1 MSERAGAAARAS
13 ACAAEPDAQPAAA
26 AAGAARAGVK
36 RDAGGPL
43 SGSRSGKKQNSAY
56 RKIEALGVPIVKDV
70 PVHKED
76 IEGWE
81 SLSKNALKRA
91 MKAKQRELQKQMY
104 KDALAK
110 RAAERAPRAENAPF
124 SSERAKARRAELEA
138 RCAGGLKLA
147 IDLDADLEKLM
158 TVGEQISLSSQV
170 QRIWGMVKR
179 SSAGINLALAH
190 VNKAGPVYAHM
201 MSLVGIQHWVVDMD
215 ERPVQEACPPA
226 ESVYLSADAD
236 TVLDSL
242 DRSKRYII
250 GGIVDRNRHKNVCK
264 SKAEELGYSTARL
277 PLAEHVSFVGC
288 AVLTTMHVV
297 EILDK
302 VQSGHDWRYAIAS
315 TLPARKLSADDLEY
329 VRTVQAEMGM
339 AERPPREDDE
349 DMTEEEEEETTA
361 SERTV

>member
-1 MSERAGAAARAS
+1 MSERAGAAAQAS
-13 ACAAEPDAQPAAA
+13 ASTAEAAQPTA
-26 AAGAARAGVK
+26 AAGAGASAARAGVK

-56 RKIEALGVPIVKDV
+56 RKIEALGVPIVKDI
-70 PVHKED
+70 PVKKED
-76 IEGWE
+76 IEDWE

-110 RAAERAPRAENAPF
+110 RSAERAPRHENAPF
-124 SSERAKARRAELEA
+124 SSERSQARRAELEA
-138 RCAGGLKLA
+138 RCAAGLKLA

-158 TVGEQISLSSQV
+158 TTGEQISLSSQV

-201 MSLVGIQHWVVDMD
+201 MSLVGIEHWVVHMD
-215 ERPVQEACPPA
+215 ERPVQAACPPA
-226 ESVYLSADAD
+226 ESVYLSADSD
-236 TVLDSL
+236 TVLDTL

-329 VRTVQAEMGM
+329 VRRVQAELGIV
-339 AERPPREDDE
+339 ERPLREDEEGE
-349 DMTEEEEEETTA
+349 DPAE
-361 SERTV
+361 